1 MQKNFEKVHF
11 LNKFCPENTVG
22 VTQPLNFFVQKSSL
36 DVCVIMLEF
45 QKNCSIRFKN
55 SFLAFEGHF
64 LLWPETA
71 FNAHKTKNEPWGMTF
86 QKRCVTL
93 VNLTYI
99 NAFSSIENFL
109 IFAYF

>member
-1 MQKNFEKVHF
+1 MQKNLKKVHF
-11 LNKFCPENTVG
+11 LKKFWRENLEE
-22 VTQPLNFFVQKSSL
+22 VTQPLKFFVQKISF
-36 DVCVIMLEF
+36 DMCVIIPKF
-45 QKNCSIRFKN
+45 KKNCSIRFKN
-55 SFLAFEGHF
+55 SFLAFEAHF

-71 FNAHKTKNEPWGMTF
+71 FNAQDTKNEPWGMTF
-86 QKRCVTL
+86 QMRCVTL